1 MRSLLKSS
9 MPFILVSNLVAQTPE
24 ITSWNLNTDGDLAN
38 YEYYEGRP
46 EDGATAVNLNDSS
59 EVKSVCYDDDNIYVR
74 TDGLAGYTMGPFE
87 RNPNVPSSQD
97 YTFEITRTPQ
107 EETGTKT
114 SIPSTGVIGLA
125 SNGVVYYGYGDA
137 RSYSQ
142 AENDNVSNG
151 DNVWFS
157 DAWPAE
163 GESMDAT
170 GGGHPTDR
178 GAYHYHAIPFT
189 LYSDAGT
196 EHSPIIGYALDGF
209 PIYGPFGYETALDDE
224 SSIIRMTSGYEL
236 RNISVRT
243 TLPNGSTA
251 SSSGPAVSTEFPLG
265 TYIEDYSF
273 TGTGTLDEY
282 NGRYCVTPEYP
293 NGTYAYFLATDDL
306 GEPAFPYI
314 LASEYY
320 GQITQQ
326 AANQA
331 GRATTPNG
339 LTCYDGTITSI
350 GSGDNIDIA
359 IYPNPAKDRVKITS
373 PKNIVKIN
381 LISSEGDKIS
391 TWAVNNKN
399 YQFSTSDYSSGLYF
413 VQVEYNDST
422 ITYSLNIQ

>member
-1 MRSLLKSS
+1 M
-9 MPFILVSNLVAQTPE
+9 
-24 ITSWNLNTDGDLAN
+24 
-38 YEYYEGRP
+38 
-46 EDGATAVNLNDSS
+46 
-59 EVKSVCYDDDNIYVR
+59 
-74 TDGLAGYTMGPFE
+74 
-87 RNPNVPSSQD
+87 
-97 YTFEITRTPQ
+97 
-107 EETGTKT
+107 
-114 SIPSTGVIGLA
+114 
-125 SNGVVYYGYGDA
+125 
-137 RSYSQ
+137 
-142 AENDNVSNG
+142 
-151 DNVWFS
+151 
-157 DAWPAE
+157 
-163 GESMDAT
+163 
-170 GGGHPTDR
+170 
-178 GAYHYHAIPFT
+178 
-189 LYSDAGT
+189 
-196 EHSPIIGYALDGF
+196 
-209 PIYGPFGYETALDDE
+209 
-224 SSIIRMTSGYEL
+224 
-236 RNISVRT
+236 
-243 TLPNGSTA
+243 
-251 SSSGPAVSTEFPLG
+251 
-265 TYIEDYSF
+265 
-273 TGTGTLDEY
+273 DEY